1 MVSLQHVQAGAKEAM
16 LISVNTWPWHPVNKS
31 EVIPQQKKLNAALQS
46 EDFSEEPQVLSAA
59 FETGPYFQSHC
70 TR

>member
-1 MVSLQHVQAGAKEAM
+1 MTTSKQERSDSTA
-16 LISVNTWPWHPVNKS
+16 
-31 EVIPQQKKLNAALQS
+31 KKLNAALQS
-46 EDFSEEPQVLSAA
+46 EDISEEPQVLSAA